1 MRKQVFI
8 ANWKMNLPNISFE
21 FYLEEIKN
29 IKLTDTKVI
38 VAVPFPYL
46 YQANQIVNK
55 PTSTPTST
63 QDKKSSNNIMIAAQN
78 IHTESKGAYTG
89 EVSAEMLHDLDIPYV
104 IIGHSER
111 RQYFG
116 ETNETITKKIE
127 QASNKDINV
136 VFCIGET
143 VDERETNKT
152 FDVIKEQLS
161 ILKQFNTLSKIIIA
175 YEPVWAIGTGL
186 TATSQQAQEVHSF
199 IREWIKENFNK
210 DIAETATI
218 IYGGSI
224 KPENIAELINQ
235 PDIDGGLVGGASLSL
250 QKFIDIINVKT
261 EVNQNSTNS
270 TNPTSPSPETS
281 KIGNFQKFLKRV
293 GTNVMNKKSTKTKIH
308 VK

>member
-1 MRKQVFI
+1 
-8 ANWKMNLPNISFE
+8 
-21 FYLEEIKN
+21 
-29 IKLTDTKVI
+29 
-38 VAVPFPYL
+38 
-46 YQANQIVNK
+46 
-55 PTSTPTST
+55 
-63 QDKKSSNNIMIAAQN
+63 MIAAQN

>member
-8 ANWKMNLPNISFE
+8 ANWKMNLPVISFE

-38 VAVPFPYL
+38 IAVPFPYL

-55 PTSTPTST
+55 PTHNNNN
-63 QDKKSSNNIMIAAQN
+63 SSNNIMIAAQN

-89 EVSAEMLHDLDIPYV
+89 EVSAEMLHDLNIPYV

-261 EVNQNSTNS
+261 KVNQNS
-270 TNPTSPSPETS
+270 TNPTSPISETS

-293 GTNVMNKKSTKTKIH
+293 GTNMMNKKSSKTKIH